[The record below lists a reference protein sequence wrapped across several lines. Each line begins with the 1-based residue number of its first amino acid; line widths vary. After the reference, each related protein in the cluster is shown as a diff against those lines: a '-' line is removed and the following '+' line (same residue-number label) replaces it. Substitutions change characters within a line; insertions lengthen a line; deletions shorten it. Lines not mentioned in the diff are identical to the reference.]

1 VIISLI
7 SYILLGASIC
17 AVWFKPIELGEWQL
31 PPWIIIYAAALPAA
45 LATGTIEAPALFA
58 LVALLG
64 VSWAA
69 RAGRGKSRTALVV
82 LAALGALVLSLHAA
96 PGFNNL
102 KWLTAI
108 KLTSDAVPF
117 TLTVNFDKG
126 SAGLFLFALLAPHIT
141 SFSELRAIWRPMLT
155 LAVGTAFVVIL
166 TAMGVGYTRFEP
178 KLPPETA
185 GFLLVNLFFTCFAEE
200 AFFRGILQ
208 EGLHRLAQRTSLAW
222 INYVAILL
230 SALIFGA
237 VHSGGGTQYILLA
250 SLGGFGNA
258 ITYART
264 RKVEASI
271 FTHFMLNASHFLFFT
286 YPALAK

>member
-1 VIISLI
+1 MIISLI

-17 AVWFKPIELGEWQL
+17 AVWFKPLQFGERQL
-31 PPWIIIYAAALPAA
+31 PPWLIVYIAALVAA
-45 LATGTIEAPALFA
+45 LATRTIVAPALIA
-58 LVALLG
+58 LVALLAL
-64 VSWAA
+64 SWAG
-69 RAGRGKSRTALVV
+69 AGRGTTRASLAV

-102 KWLTAI
+102 RWLTAV
-108 KLTSDAVPF
+108 KLTPDAVPF

-141 SFSELRAIWRPMLT
+141 SFSELRAIWRPTLL
-155 LAVGTAFVVIL
+155 LAVSTTVLVIATAVGI
-166 TAMGVGYTRFEP
+166 GYTRFEP
-178 KLPPETA
+178 KLLPETA

-208 EGLHRLAQRTSLAW
+208 ESLHKLAQRTSLAW
-222 INYVAILL
+222 INYVAILV

-237 VHSGGGTQYILLA
+237 VHSGGGAQYIILA

-264 RKVEASI
+264 RKVEASV

>member
-1 VIISLI
+1 MII

-17 AVWFKPIELGEWQL
+17 AVWL
-31 PPWIIIYAAALPAA
+31 PPLSLAGRKLRPWVVVYALAVLAALSTGAITPAA
-45 LATGTIEAPALFA
+45 VAVLG
-58 LVALLG
+58 ALLG
-64 VSWAA
+64 VSWATQA
-69 RAGRGKSRTALVV
+69 TQGWMRGALVV
-82 LAALGALVLSLHAA
+82 LAALGALVLSLHAI

-102 KWLTAI
+102 RWLTAV
-108 KLTSDAVPF
+108 KLTPDAVPF

-126 SAGLFLFALLAPHIT
+126 SAGLFLFALLAPHFN
-141 SFSELRAIWRPMLT
+141 SFAEVKAVWRPT
-155 LAVGTAFVVIL
+155 LALAAGTTVAVIATAVAF
-166 TAMGVGYTRFEP
+166 GYTKFEP
-178 KLPPETA
+178 KLLPQTA

-200 AFFRGILQ
+200 SFFRGILQ
-208 EGLHRLAQRTSLAW
+208 ESLHRLAQRTSLSW
-222 INYVAILL
+222 INYLAILL

-237 VHSGGGTQYILLA
+237 VHSGGGVQYIILA

-264 RKVEASI
+264 RKVEASV